1 MNVSGVTPSPSTSS
15 RRPVYALSGEGLDAL
30 EKEVIAL
37 FVDLARMLG
46 LPPSYGEIYGLLYT
60 ATRPLS
66 FTDIHERLTLSKG
79 AVSIGLQALRTIGAV
94 RPADDGPDWRR
105 EHFVA
110 ETELRTLMA
119 AFLRNSIE
127 PQLKEGMSRLETI
140 KTDHQAALAGTT
152 DDAVLFRERI
162 ERLHAWH
169 RRGATVLP
177 MISKFLG

>member
-1 MNVSGVTPSPSTSS
+1 V
-15 RRPVYALSGEGLDAL
+15 
-30 EKEVIAL
+30 
-37 FVDLARMLG
+37 G

-119 AFLRNSIE
+119 AFLRESIE
-127 PQLKEGMSRLETI
+127 PQLNQGLARLKAI
-140 KTDHQAALAGTT
+140 KANHESALAGST
-152 DDAVLFRERI
+152 DDAALFRERL
-162 ERLHAWH
+162 ERLQSWH
-169 RRGATVLP
+169 HRGSTVLP
-177 MISKFLG
+177 LISKFLG